1 MQRKFLSK
9 PLFILFVFSLTNP
22 WLSFSAEV
30 KKKIDSQQRIPP
42 LMESIQFKDDIHYC
56 GIKIPLQ
63 RQDVK
68 QRLEKEL
75 LLALWD
81 RPQVILWIKR
91 ASKYFFHV
99 ETILK
104 NQGLP
109 LDLRFIPVVE
119 SALKPHAKSSKN
131 AVGYWQF
138 LKSTGK
144 HYGLRIDS
152 VVDERRNI
160 FTSTTAAGKYLKDL
174 EKIFGSYLLAIAA
187 YNMGEYRL
195 KKEIQVQKTHDFFSL
210 YLPLQTQGYV
220 FKVICAKLILENQEF
235 YGFSLKPSDL
245 YPVFTFD
252 KVNLASDFQIPIT
265 LIAKA
270 ADIPFKMIKDFNPE
284 LRGYYLHTGEHAILI
299 PKGKAKGFEARFTT
313 AVKKWEKT
321 VKNRFHI
328 VKPGESLTGIS
339 KKYRISLSSLLKLNN
354 LSLKGI
360 IHPGDRLVIE

>member
-1 MQRKFLSK
+1 MQRDFLFKF
-9 PLFILFVFSLTNP
+9 LFILIVLFLTIP
-22 WLSFSAEV
+22 LSSFSAEAFNEPN
-30 KKKIDSQQRIPP
+30 SQYNIPP
-42 LMESIQFKDDIHYC
+42 LMESIRFKDDIQYC
-56 GIKIPLQ
+56 GIRVPLH

-104 NQGLP
+104 KQGLP
-109 LDLRFIPVVE
+109 LDLRFVPVVE
-119 SALKPHAKSSKN
+119 SALKPHSKSSKN

-144 HYGLRIDS
+144 QYGLRIDS
-152 VVDERRNI
+152 RIDERRNI
-160 FTSTTAAGKYLKDL
+160 FKSTTAAGKYLKDL
-174 EKIFGSYLLAIAA
+174 EKKFGSYLLALAA
-187 YNMGEYRL
+187 YNMGEYAL
-195 KKEIQVQKTHDFFSL
+195 KKEIQAQKTHDFFSL

-220 FKVICAKLILENQEF
+220 FKVICTKLILENQES

-252 KVNLASDFQIPIT
+252 KVNLTSDFQIPIT
-265 LIAKA
+265 LIARA
-270 ADIPFKMIKDFNPE
+270 AKIPFKTIKDFNPE
-284 LRGYYLHTGEHAILI
+284 LRGYYLDSGEHAILI
-299 PKGKAKGFEARFTT
+299 PKGKAKGFEKRFTNV
-313 AVKKWEKT
+313 VKKWEKT
-321 VKNRFHI
+321 GKNRVHI
-328 VKPGESLTGIS
+328 VKKGESLTGIS

-354 LSLKGI
+354 LSLKGM
-360 IHPGDRLVIE
+360 IHPGDRLVIK